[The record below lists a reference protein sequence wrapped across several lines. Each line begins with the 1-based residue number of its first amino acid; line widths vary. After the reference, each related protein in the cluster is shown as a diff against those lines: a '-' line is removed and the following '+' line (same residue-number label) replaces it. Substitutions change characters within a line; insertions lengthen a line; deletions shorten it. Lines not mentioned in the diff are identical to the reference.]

1 MVGDEGC
8 NMDPL
13 QRILD
18 LWGDCLAPTPPGRA
32 SSCTGL
38 RHLWAPVALVRLFLL
53 GVSSLMEL

>member
-1 MVGDEGC
+1 
-8 NMDPL
+8 MDPL

-38 RHLWAPVALVRLFLL
+38 RHLWAPVALVRLLLL